1 MQNKREHSN
10 EDFIFGIRAVIE
22 AIRAGKDVD
31 KVLIKRGL
39 SGDLI
44 KELYTEMQTH
54 QVPYQIV
61 PDEKL
66 NRVSQKNHQGVIALV
81 SPISFSVFE
90 EEVARLFEAAKEP
103 FILALDEITDVRN
116 FGAIVRSAECAGVD
130 VIVIPE
136 KGSARIGSDAV
147 KTSAGALYKLP
158 VCRVTSL
165 KKALQYAQQSGIKV
179 FGATEKTSEVY
190 YRQNLTGPICL
201 VMGSEDIGLSV
212 EVIRTCDHLI
222 KIPILGQIESLNVS
236 AAASVLL
243 YEVVRQRQGV

>member
-1 MQNKREHSN
+1 
-10 EDFIFGIRAVIE
+10 
-22 AIRAGKDVD
+22 
-31 KVLIKRGL
+31 
-39 SGDLI
+39 
-44 KELYTEMQTH
+44 
-54 QVPYQIV
+54 
-61 PDEKL
+61 
-66 NRVSQKNHQGVIALV
+66 
-81 SPISFSVFE
+81 
-90 EEVARLFEAAKEP
+90 EP